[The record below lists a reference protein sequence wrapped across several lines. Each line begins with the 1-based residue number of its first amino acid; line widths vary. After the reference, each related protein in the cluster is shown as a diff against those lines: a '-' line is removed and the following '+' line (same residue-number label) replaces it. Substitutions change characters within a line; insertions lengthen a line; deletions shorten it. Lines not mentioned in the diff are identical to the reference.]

1 MKVDGVGKIVEGVN
15 ALEAALNSNR
25 VKKVIVLDTKL
36 NKSNKFNF
44 LIEGIK
50 KQNIEIEIVKDN
62 KLWEFHSRHNIVGI
76 CEEKEIFDE
85 KNFENIISEKILILD
100 HFQDTNNLGAVAR
113 SAAAFDFQTI
123 FLPKKRS
130 VQITE
135 KTFAISSGGMEY
147 VNIVM
152 YNSIFSL
159 IKKIKNLG
167 YWTIGLDMNSS
178 NQIKDLDLKNQNIAL
193 IVGSEETGLS
203 KEIQKKLLNQNILI
217 SAHGN
222 SIRALCKY
230 LFKLDNDQISNLE
243 IPTGNPLVI
252 EFNEKSI
259 ISSCEYLDK
268 DRAKN
273 LLVF

>member
-100 HFQDTNNLGAVAR
+100 HFQDTNM
-113 SAAAFDFQTI
+113 I
-123 FLPKKRS
+123 FKQYFCQK
-130 VQITE
+130 
-135 KTFAISSGGMEY
+135 
-147 VNIVM
+147 
-152 YNSIFSL
+152 
-159 IKKIKNLG
+159 
-167 YWTIGLDMNSS
+167 
-178 NQIKDLDLKNQNIAL
+178 KDLY
-193 IVGSEETGLS
+193 
-203 KEIQKKLLNQNILI
+203 KLLKRHLQYHQEEWNMSIL
-217 SAHGN
+217 
-222 SIRALCKY
+222 LCITQY
-230 LFKLDNDQISNLE
+230 S
-243 IPTGNPLVI
+243 
-252 EFNEKSI
+252 
-259 ISSCEYLDK
+259 
-268 DRAKN
+268 R
-273 LLVF
+273 

>member
-1 MKVDGVGKIVEGVN
+1 M
-15 ALEAALNSNR
+15 
-25 VKKVIVLDTKL
+25 
-36 NKSNKFNF
+36 
-44 LIEGIK
+44 
-50 KQNIEIEIVKDN
+50 
-62 KLWEFHSRHNIVGI
+62 EFHSRHNIVGI

-135 KTFAISSGGMEY
+135 KTFAISSGGMEH

-178 NQIKDLDLKNQNIAL
+178 NQINDLDLKNQNIAL

-203 KEIQKKLLNQNILI
+203 KEIQKKLDLIVDISMTNNMESLNASVATAI
-217 SAHGN
+217 AMH
-222 SIRALCKY
+222 
-230 LFKLDNDQISNLE
+230 E
-243 IPTGNPLVI
+243 IFI
-252 EFNEKSI
+252 K
-259 ISSCEYLDK
+259 K
-268 DRAKN
+268 
-273 LLVF
+273 

>member
-36 NKSNKFNF
+36 SKSNNSDV
-44 LIEGIK
+44 LIERIK
-50 KQNIEIEIVKDN
+50 KQDIEIEIIKDK
-62 KLWEFHSRHNIVGI
+62 KLWEFHARHNIVGI
-76 CEEKEIFDE
+76 CEEKKIFDE
-85 KNFENIISEKILILD
+85 KNFENIVTKKILILD
-100 HFQDTNNLGAVAR
+100 HLQDTNNLGAVAR

-147 VNIVM
+147 INIVM

-159 IKKIKNLG
+159 IKKIRNLG

-178 NQIKDLDLKNQNIAL
+178 NQINDLDLKNQSVAL

-203 KEIQKKLLNQNILI
+203 DEIQKKLDLTVHILMTSNMESLNV
-217 SAHGN
+217 SAATAIAMH
-222 SIRALCKY
+222 
-230 LFKLDNDQISNLE
+230 E
-243 IPTGNPLVI
+243 IFI
-252 EFNEKSI
+252 K
-259 ISSCEYLDK
+259 K
-268 DRAKN
+268 
-273 LLVF
+273 

>member
-1 MKVDGVGKIVEGVN
+1 MDGVGKIVEGVN

-113 SAAAFDFQTI
+113 SAAALDFQTI

-135 KTFAISSGGMEY
+135 KTFAISSGGMEFI
-147 VNIVM
+147 NIVM

-159 IKKIKNLG
+159 IKKLQNLG
-167 YWTIGLDMNSS
+167 FWIIGLDMNSS
-178 NQIKDLDLKNQNIAL
+178 NEIKDLDLKNQKIAL
-193 IVGSEETGLS
+193 IVGSEGTGLS
-203 KEIQKKLLNQNILI
+203 NEIQKKLDLIINISMTNNMESLNASVA
-217 SAHGN
+217 SAIAMH
-222 SIRALCKY
+222 
-230 LFKLDNDQISNLE
+230 E
-243 IPTGNPLVI
+243 IFI
-252 EFNEKSI
+252 K
-259 ISSCEYLDK
+259 K
-268 DRAKN
+268 
-273 LLVF
+273 

>member
-25 VKKVIVLDTKL
+25 VKKVIVLDTKH

-44 LIEGIK
+44 LIEDIK

-76 CEEKEIFDE
+76 CKEKKIFDE

-100 HFQDTNNLGAVAR
+100 HFQDTHNLGAVAR

-193 IVGSEETGLS
+193 VVGSEETGLS
-203 KEIQKKLLNQNILI
+203 KEIQKKLDLIVDISMTNNMESLNASVATAI
-217 SAHGN
+217 AMH
-222 SIRALCKY
+222 
-230 LFKLDNDQISNLE
+230 E
-243 IPTGNPLVI
+243 IFI
-252 EFNEKSI
+252 K
-259 ISSCEYLDK
+259 K
-268 DRAKN
+268 
-273 LLVF
+273 

>member
-85 KNFENIISEKILILD
+85 KN
-100 HFQDTNNLGAVAR
+100 
-113 SAAAFDFQTI
+113 FQTI

-203 KEIQKKLLNQNILI
+203 KEIQKKLDLIVDISMTNNMESLNASVATAI
-217 SAHGN
+217 AMH
-222 SIRALCKY
+222 
-230 LFKLDNDQISNLE
+230 E
-243 IPTGNPLVI
+243 IFI
-252 EFNEKSI
+252 K
-259 ISSCEYLDK
+259 K
-268 DRAKN
+268 
-273 LLVF
+273 

>member
-1 MKVDGVGKIVEGVN
+1 MDGVGKIVEGVN
-15 ALEAALNSNR
+15 ALEAALNFDR
-25 VKKVIVLDTKL
+25 VRKVFVLDKKS
-36 NKSNKFNF
+36 NKSNKFNV
-44 LIEGIK
+44 LIENIK
-50 KQNIEIEIVKDN
+50 KQNIDIEIIQDV
-62 KLWEFHSRHNIVGI
+62 KLWKFHDRHNIVGI
-76 CEEKEIFDE
+76 CDEKKIYDE
-85 KNFENIISEKILILD
+85 KNFENILSEQILILN
-100 HFQDTNNLGAVAR
+100 HFQDTNNLGAVVR

-178 NQIKDLDLKNQNIAL
+178 NQIKDLDLKNQNIGL

-203 KEIQKKLLNQNILI
+203 KEIQKKLDLIVDISMTKNMESLNASVATAI
-217 SAHGN
+217 AMH
-222 SIRALCKY
+222 
-230 LFKLDNDQISNLE
+230 E
-243 IPTGNPLVI
+243 IFI
-252 EFNEKSI
+252 K
-259 ISSCEYLDK
+259 K
-268 DRAKN
+268 
-273 LLVF
+273 

>member
-25 VKKVIVLDTKL
+25 VKKVIVLDPKL

-44 LIEGIK
+44 LIEDIK

-62 KLWEFHSRHNIVGI
+62 KLWKFHSRHNIVGI
-76 CEEKEIFDE
+76 CEEKKTFDE

-135 KTFAISSGGMEY
+135 KTFAISSGGMEFI
-147 VNIVM
+147 NIVM

-159 IKKIKNLG
+159 IKKLQNLG
-167 YWTIGLDMNSS
+167 FWIIGLDMNSS
-178 NQIKDLDLKNQNIAL
+178 NEIKDLDLKNQNTAL
-193 IVGSEETGLS
+193 IVGSEGTGLS
-203 KEIQKKLLNQNILI
+203 NEIQKKLDLIVNISMTNNMESLNASVA
-217 SAHGN
+217 SAIAMH
-222 SIRALCKY
+222 
-230 LFKLDNDQISNLE
+230 E
-243 IPTGNPLVI
+243 IFI
-252 EFNEKSI
+252 K
-259 ISSCEYLDK
+259 K
-268 DRAKN
+268 
-273 LLVF
+273 

>member
-1 MKVDGVGKIVEGVN
+1 VDGVGKIVEGIN

-25 VKKVIVLDTKL
+25 VRKVIVLDTKH

-44 LIEGIK
+44 LIEVIK

-76 CEEKEIFDE
+76 CKEKEIFDE

-100 HFQDTNNLGAVAR
+100 HFQDTNNLGAVTR

-203 KEIQKKLLNQNILI
+203 KEIQKKLDLIVDISMTDNMESLNASVATAI
-217 SAHGN
+217 AMH
-222 SIRALCKY
+222 
-230 LFKLDNDQISNLE
+230 E
-243 IPTGNPLVI
+243 IFI
-252 EFNEKSI
+252 K
-259 ISSCEYLDK
+259 K
-268 DRAKN
+268 
-273 LLVF
+273 

>member
-36 NKSNKFNF
+36 SKSNNSNV
-44 LIEGIK
+44 LIERIE
-50 KQNIEIEIVKDN
+50 KQDIEIETIKDK
-62 KLWEFHSRHNIVGI
+62 KLWEFHTRHNIVGI
-76 CEEKEIFDE
+76 CEEKKIFDE
-85 KNFENIISEKILILD
+85 KNFENIVTKKILILD
-100 HFQDTNNLGAVAR
+100 HLQDTNNLGAVAR

-178 NQIKDLDLKNQNIAL
+178 NQINDLDLKNQSVAL

-203 KEIQKKLLNQNILI
+203 NEIQKKLDLIVHISMTNNMESLNA
-217 SAHGN
+217 SAATAIAMH
-222 SIRALCKY
+222 
-230 LFKLDNDQISNLE
+230 E
-243 IPTGNPLVI
+243 IFI
-252 EFNEKSI
+252 K
-259 ISSCEYLDK
+259 K
-268 DRAKN
+268 
-273 LLVF
+273 

>member
-15 ALEAALNSNR
+15 ALEAALISNR
-25 VKKVIVLDTKL
+25 VKKVIILDTKL
-36 NKSNKFNF
+36 NKSNKFND
-44 LIEGIK
+44 LIKDIK
-50 KQNIEIEIVKDN
+50 KQNIEIETIKDA
-62 KLWEFHSRHNIVGI
+62 KLWKFHSRHNIVGL
-76 CEEKEIFDE
+76 CKEKEIFDE

-203 KEIQKKLLNQNILI
+203 KEIQKKLDLIVDISMTNNMESLNASVATAI
-217 SAHGN
+217 AMH
-222 SIRALCKY
+222 
-230 LFKLDNDQISNLE
+230 E
-243 IPTGNPLVI
+243 IFI
-252 EFNEKSI
+252 K
-259 ISSCEYLDK
+259 K
-268 DRAKN
+268 
-273 LLVF
+273 

>member
-1 MKVDGVGKIVEGVN
+1 MDGVGKIVEGVN

-25 VKKVIVLDTKL
+25 VRKVFVLDKKS
-36 NKSNKFNF
+36 NKSNKFNV
-44 LIEGIK
+44 LIENIK
-50 KQNIEIEIVKDN
+50 KQNIDIEIIQDV
-62 KLWEFHSRHNIVGI
+62 KLWKFHARHNIVGI
-76 CEEKEIFDE
+76 CDEKKIYDE
-85 KNFENIISEKILILD
+85 KNFENILSEKILILN
-100 HFQDTNNLGAVAR
+100 HFQDTNNLGAVVR

-152 YNSIFSL
+152 YNSIFSV

-203 KEIQKKLLNQNILI
+203 KEIQKKLDLIVHISMTNNMESLNASVATAI
-217 SAHGN
+217 AMH
-222 SIRALCKY
+222 
-230 LFKLDNDQISNLE
+230 E
-243 IPTGNPLVI
+243 IFI
-252 EFNEKSI
+252 K
-259 ISSCEYLDK
+259 K
-268 DRAKN
+268 
-273 LLVF
+273 

>member
-25 VKKVIVLDTKL
+25 VRKVIVLDTKH

-44 LIEGIK
+44 LIEDIK

-76 CEEKEIFDE
+76 CKEKEIFDE

-100 HFQDTNNLGAVAR
+100 HFQDTNNLGAVTR

-203 KEIQKKLLNQNILI
+203 KEIQKKLDLIVDISMTDNMESLNASVATAI
-217 SAHGN
+217 AMH
-222 SIRALCKY
+222 
-230 LFKLDNDQISNLE
+230 E
-243 IPTGNPLVI
+243 IFI
-252 EFNEKSI
+252 K
-259 ISSCEYLDK
+259 K
-268 DRAKN
+268 
-273 LLVF
+273 